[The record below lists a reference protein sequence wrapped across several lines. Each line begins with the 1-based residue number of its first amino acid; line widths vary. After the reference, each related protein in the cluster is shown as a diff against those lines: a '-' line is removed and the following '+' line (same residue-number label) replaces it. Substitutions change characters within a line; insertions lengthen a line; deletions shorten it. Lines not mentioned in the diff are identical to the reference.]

1 MALRTVYQT
10 LKFRNNNDE
19 VLEHGPYDC
28 NKSNA
33 WLHSGFYFWEEFI
46 EPAHHWGITYNR
58 KSYIITVGECIITE
72 EEVFDLVGNPKHIR
86 MFRETFEY
94 LNELGLIDEN
104 TTVAHIIDYLM
115 KEEVFDFIATRA
127 DTTESFRRYNL
138 LSLKFA
144 VNYDIELTL
153 NPAIQICIYDLGKS
167 CFGNFKIVYDSSQKS
182 A

>member
-10 LKFRNNNDE
+10 LEFRNNNDQ

-46 EPAHHWGITYNR
+46 EPAHHWGKTYN
-58 KSYIITVGECIITE
+58 KNSYIITIGECVITE
-72 EEVFDLVGNPKHIR
+72 EELFDLVGNPKHLR
-86 MFRETFEY
+86 MFRETIEY
-94 LNELGLIDEN
+94 LNDLGLVNEE

-127 DTTESFRRYNL
+127 NTTESFRRYNL

-144 VNYDIELTL
+144 INYDIELNL
-153 NPAIQICIYDLGKS
+153 NPAIQICIYDLEKS
-167 CFGNFKIVYDSSQKS
+167 CFGNFKIVYDSSQP
-182 A
+182 